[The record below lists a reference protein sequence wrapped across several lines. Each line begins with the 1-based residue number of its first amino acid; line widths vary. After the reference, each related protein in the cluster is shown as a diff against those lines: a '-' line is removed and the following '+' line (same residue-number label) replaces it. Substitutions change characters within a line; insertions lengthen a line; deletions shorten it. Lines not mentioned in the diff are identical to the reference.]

1 MRAVYC
7 KGCKVGELK
16 DDARST
22 GNCRHFLFAAASDVD
37 LEPRSVKAVSS
48 TALAP
53 RFSVACQRNIAEG
66 AHVDCEVKDPEGVEC
81 RERAIGRWGCS
92 RPLAPL
98 HSCPTARL
106 ICGITHAH
114 RGVGLY
120 MLCYAMLSHFSR
132 VRLYVTP

>member
-16 DDARST
+16 DDTRST
-22 GNCRHFLFAAASDVD
+22 RNCRHFLFAAASDVD

-66 AHVDCEVKDPEGVEC
+66 AHVDCEVRDPEGVEC
-81 RERAIGRWGCS
+81 RERAIGEVEVVR
-92 RPLAPL
+92 L
-98 HSCPTARL
+98 SCPIAL
-106 ICGITHAH
+106 
-114 RGVGLY
+114 
-120 MLCYAMLSHFSR
+120 
-132 VRLYVTP
+132 